1 MTDTSIAGLTSHF
14 PETANT
20 HAVINPTSAKRIYDL
35 AQMSAEQV
43 ALEVDRARDA
53 QADWASRAVFER
65 ANIMLKLHD
74 LMLANKD
81 KFLDLLQ
88 LETGKSRA
96 HAVEE
101 FAGAL
106 GSTRY
111 YAKIADKAL
120 SIKSAKTGVP
130 FLLRSFVAQ
139 VPVGVVGV
147 ITPWNYP
154 LALAMMDVI
163 PALMAG
169 NAVVHK
175 ADNQTTLVSLFARAL
190 AVEVGLPD
198 DVWRIVVGEGAEVGN
213 AVTDNVDYVAFTG
226 STATGRHVAQRAA
239 GRLIGSALELGGK
252 NPAIVLPSANIKRAA
267 AIVAA
272 GGFGNGG
279 QLCVALSRVYVP
291 NELKAEFETEL
302 VEVVEAYKVGKSN
315 DFEFDIGSLTS
326 AAQLARVEKFVKD
339 ATDKGARVLTGG
351 HSLPAVGPY
360 FYQPTVI
367 TDIGEDVLMRCD
379 EVFGPVIGVYG
390 YSDVDEAIDMAND
403 SDYGLNASIIGNRK
417 EAVRLSHFI
426 EAGGVNINEGYRATF
441 AAFGAPMGGFKL
453 SGVGRRSGVGGLLRY
468 TESRTVGVARTIAGL
483 GLPLN
488 ARGWKRMAPLM
499 DILAKIQRRLP

>member
-1 MTDTSIAGLTSHF
+1 VTDTSIAGLTSHF

-190 AVEVGLPD
+190 AVEVGLPEE
-198 DVWRIVVGEGAEVGN
+198 VWRIVVGDGAEVGN

-417 EAVRLSHFI
+417 EAIRLSHFI

>member
-1 MTDTSIAGLTSHF
+1 
-14 PETANT
+14 
-20 HAVINPTSAKRIYDL
+20 
-35 AQMSAEQV
+35 
-43 ALEVDRARDA
+43 
-53 QADWASRAVFER
+53 
-65 ANIMLKLHD
+65 MLKLHD

-88 LETGKSRA
+88 LETGKSRM

-190 AVEVGLPD
+190 AVEVGLPE
-198 DVWRIVVGEGAEVGN
+198 DVWRIVVGDGAEVGN

-379 EVFGPVIGVYG
+379 EVFGPVIGVHG

-417 EAVRLSHFI
+417 EAIRLSHFI

-441 AAFGAPMGGFKL
+441 ASFGAPMGGFKQ

>member
-1 MTDTSIAGLTSHF
+1 MTDTSIASLISHF
-14 PETANT
+14 AQTDKT
-20 HAVINPTSAKRIYDL
+20 VAVINPTSAKRIYDL
-35 AQMSAEQV
+35 PQLSAEQV

-53 QADWASRAVFER
+53 QTDWAAMAVFER

-74 LMLANKD
+74 LMLENED
-81 KFLDLLQ
+81 KLLDLLQ
-88 LETGKSRA
+88 LETGKARA

-101 FAGAL
+101 FAGAI

-120 SIKSAKTGVP
+120 SLKKAKTGVP
-130 FLLRSFVAQ
+130 VLLKSFVAQ

-169 NAVVHK
+169 NSVVHK
-175 ADNQTTLVSLFARAL
+175 TDNQTSLVSLFVRAL
-190 AVEVGLPD
+190 AIECGLPE
-198 DVWRIVVGEGAEVGN
+198 DVWRIVAGDGAEVGN
-213 AVTDNVDYVAFTG
+213 AVTDTVDYVAFTG
-226 STATGRHVAQRAA
+226 STATGRIVAQRAA
-239 GRLIGSALELGGK
+239 ARLIGCSLELGGK
-252 NPAIVLPSANIKRAA
+252 NPAIILSSANMKKAA

-272 GGFGNGG
+272 GAFGNTG

-291 NELKAEFETEL
+291 ETFKAEFENEL
-302 VEVVEAYKVGKSN
+302 VAVVESLKVGKSN

-326 AAQLARVEKFVKD
+326 AAQLARVERFVAD
-339 ATDKGARVLTGG
+339 ARAKGARILTGG
-351 HSLPAVGPY
+351 KALPEVGPY
-360 FYQPTVI
+360 FYQPTVV
-367 TDIGEDVLMRCD
+367 TDIGEDVSMRCD

-390 YSDVDEAIDMAND
+390 YDEIEEAIDAAND
-403 SDYGLNASIIGNRK
+403 SEYGLNASVIGNRK
-417 EAVRLSHFI
+417 EAVRISHFI
-426 EAGGVNINEGYRATF
+426 QAGSVNINEGYRATF
-441 AAFGAPMGGFKL
+441 ASFGAPMGGFKQ
-453 SGVGRRSGVGGLLRY
+453 SGQGRRSGIGGLLRY
-468 TESRTVGVARTIAGL
+468 TEARTVGVAKTVLGL

-499 DILAKIQRRLP
+499 DVLAKVLRRLP

>member
-1 MTDTSIAGLTSHF
+1 VTDTSIAGLTSHF

-120 SIKSAKTGVP
+120 SIKGAKTGVP
-130 FLLRSFVAQ
+130 FLLRSFVSQ

-190 AVEVGLPD
+190 AVEVGLPE
-198 DVWRIVVGEGAEVGN
+198 DVWRIVVGDGAEVGN

-239 GRLIGSALELGGK
+239 ARLIGASLELGGK

-272 GGFGNGG
+272 GAFGNGG

-291 NELKAEFETEL
+291 QELRADFEAEL

-367 TDIGEDVLMRCD
+367 TDIGDDVLMRCD

>member
-1 MTDTSIAGLTSHF
+1 MTDTSIAGLISHF
-14 PETANT
+14 APTDKT

-35 AQMSAEQV
+35 PQLSAEQV

-53 QADWASRAVFER
+53 QADWAAMAVFER
-65 ANIMLKLHD
+65 ANIMLMLHD
-74 LMLANKD
+74 VMLVNKD
-81 KFLDLLQ
+81 KLLDLLQ
-88 LETGKSRA
+88 LETGKARA

-106 GSTRY
+106 GATRY

-120 SIKSAKTGVP
+120 SLKKAKTGVP
-130 FLLRSFVAQ
+130 ILLKSFVAQ
-139 VPVGVVGV
+139 APVGVVGV

-169 NAVVHK
+169 NSVVHK
-175 ADNQTTLVSLFARAL
+175 VDNQTALVSLFARAL
-190 AVEVGLPD
+190 AVELGLPG
-198 DVWRIVVGEGAEVGN
+198 DVWRIVAGDGAEVGN

-226 STATGRHVAQRAA
+226 STATGRVVAGRAA
-239 GRLIGSALELGGK
+239 ARLIGCSLELGGK
-252 NPAIVLPSANIKRAA
+252 NPAIVLSSAKIKKAA

-272 GGFGNGG
+272 GAFGNTG
-279 QLCVALSRVYVP
+279 QLCVALSRIYVP
-291 NELKAEFETEL
+291 NTFKAEFETEL
-302 VEVVEAYKVGKSN
+302 VEVVESLKVGKSN

-326 AAQLARVEKFVKD
+326 AAQLGRVEKFVKD
-339 ATDKGARVLTGG
+339 AKDRGARVLTGG
-351 HSLPAVGPY
+351 QALPEVGPY
-360 FYQPTVI
+360 FYQPTVV
-367 TDIGEDVLMRCD
+367 TDIGKDVLMRCD
-379 EVFGPVIGVYG
+379 EVFGPVVGIYG
-390 YSDVDEAIDMAND
+390 YDDIEDAIDMAND

-417 EAVRLSHFI
+417 EAIRISHFI

-441 AAFGAPMGGFKL
+441 ASFGAPMGGFKL

-468 TESRTVGVARTIAGL
+468 TEARTVGVAKTLLGI

-499 DILAKIQRRLP
+499 DLLAKIQRRLP

>member
-1 MTDTSIAGLTSHF
+1 VTDTSIAGLTSHF

-53 QADWASRAVFER
+53 QSDWASRAVFER

-190 AVEVGLPD
+190 AVEVGLPE
-198 DVWRIVVGEGAEVGN
+198 DVWRIVVGDGAEVGN

-239 GRLIGSALELGGK
+239 ARLIGASLELGGK

-272 GGFGNGG
+272 GAFGNGG

-291 NELKAEFETEL
+291 QELRADFEAEL

-367 TDIGEDVLMRCD
+367 TDIGEDVQMRCD

>member
-1 MTDTSIAGLTSHF
+1 MTDTSIASLTSHF
-14 PETANT
+14 AQTDKT
-20 HAVINPTSAKRIYDL
+20 FAVINPSSAKRIYDL
-35 AQMSAEQV
+35 PQLSAELV

-53 QADWASRAVFER
+53 QADWASRPVFER

-74 LMLANKD
+74 LMLENKD
-81 KFLDLLQ
+81 KLLDLLQ

-120 SIKSAKTGVP
+120 SLKTAQTGVP

-154 LALAMMDVI
+154 LALAMMDVV

-190 AVEVGLPD
+190 AVQVGLPE
-198 DVWRIVVGEGAEVGN
+198 DVWRIVVGDGAEVGN

-226 STATGRHVAQRAA
+226 STATGRLVAQRAA
-239 GRLIGSALELGGK
+239 ARLIGCSLELGGK
-252 NPAIVLPSANIKRAA
+252 NAAIVLPSANMRRAA

-272 GGFGNGG
+272 GAFGNSG
-279 QLCVALSRVYVP
+279 QLCVALSRVYVAE
-291 NELKAEFETEL
+291 ELKAEFEAEL
-302 VEVVEAYKVGKSN
+302 VEVIEALTVGKSN
-315 DFEFDIGSLTS
+315 DFDFDMGSLTS

-351 HSLPAVGPY
+351 HTLPAVGPY
-360 FYQPTVI
+360 FYTPTAI

-390 YSDVDEAIDMAND
+390 YNDVDEAIDLAND
-403 SDYGLNASIIGNRK
+403 SEYGLNASIIGNRK
-417 EAVRLSHFI
+417 EAIRLSHFI
-426 EAGGVNINEGYRATF
+426 EAGSVNINEGYRATF
-441 AAFGAPMGGFKL
+441 ASFGAPMGGFKQ
-453 SGVGRRSGVGGLLRY
+453 SGQGRRSGVGGLLRY
-468 TESRTVGVARTIAGL
+468 TEARTVGVARTVAGL

-499 DILAKIQRRLP
+499 DLLAKVQRRLP

>member
-175 ADNQTTLVSLFARAL
+175 SDNQTTLVSLFARAL
-190 AVEVGLPD
+190 AVEVGLPE
-198 DVWRIVVGEGAEVGN
+198 DVWRIVVGDGAEVGN

-417 EAVRLSHFI
+417 EAIRLSHFI

>member
-1 MTDTSIAGLTSHF
+1 VTDTSIAGLTSHF
-14 PETANT
+14 PETDNT

-190 AVEVGLPD
+190 AVEVGLPE
-198 DVWRIVVGEGAEVGN
+198 DVWRIVVGDGAEVGN

-239 GRLIGSALELGGK
+239 ARLIGASLELGGK

-272 GGFGNGG
+272 GAFGNGG

-390 YSDVDEAIDMAND
+390 YNDVDEAIDMAND

-417 EAVRLSHFI
+417 EAIRLSHFI

-453 SGVGRRSGVGGLLRY
+453 SGVGRRSGIGGLLRY

>member
-190 AVEVGLPD
+190 AVEVGLPE
-198 DVWRIVVGEGAEVGN
+198 DVWRIVVGDGAEVGN

-239 GRLIGSALELGGK
+239 ARLIGASLELGGK

-272 GGFGNGG
+272 GAFGNGG
-279 QLCVALSRVYVP
+279 QLCVALSRVYVAE
-291 NELKAEFETEL
+291 ELKADFEAEL

>member
-14 PETANT
+14 PETSST
-20 HAVINPTSAKRIYDL
+20 HPVLNPTSGKRIYDL
-35 AQMSAEQV
+35 AQMTAEQV
-43 ALEVDRARDA
+43 AIEVDRARDA
-53 QADWASRAVFER
+53 QADWASRPVFER

-74 LMLANKD
+74 SMLANKD

-120 SIKSAKTGVP
+120 SIKKAKTGVP

-169 NAVVHK
+169 NSVVHK
-175 ADNQTTLVSLFARAL
+175 SDNQTTLVSLFARAL
-190 AVEVGLPD
+190 AVEAGLPE
-198 DVWRIVVGEGAEVGN
+198 DVWRIVVGDGAEVGN

-226 STATGRHVAQRAA
+226 STATGRFVAQRAA
-239 GRLIGSALELGGK
+239 GRLIGCSLELGGK
-252 NPAIVLPSANIKRAA
+252 NPVIVLPSANIKKAA

-272 GGFGNGG
+272 GAFGNGG
-279 QLCVALSRVYVP
+279 QLCVALSRVYVVQ
-291 NELKAEFETEL
+291 ELKAEFEAEL
-302 VEVVEAYKVGKSN
+302 VEVVEAYRVGKSN

-367 TDIGEDVLMRCD
+367 TDIGKDVLMRCD
-379 EVFGPVIGVYG
+379 EVFGPVIGVYSYG
-390 YSDVDEAIDMAND
+390 DVDEAIDLAND
-403 SDYGLNASIIGNRK
+403 SEYGLNASIIGNRK
-417 EAVRLSHFI
+417 EAIRLSHFI

-441 AAFGAPMGGFKL
+441 AAFGAPMGGFKQ

>member
-1 MTDTSIAGLTSHF
+1 VTDTSIAGLTSHF

-35 AQMSAEQV
+35 AQLSAEQV

-190 AVEVGLPD
+190 AVEVGLPE
-198 DVWRIVVGEGAEVGN
+198 DVWRIVVGDGAEVGN

-499 DILAKIQRRLP
+499 DLLAKIQRRLP

>member
-1 MTDTSIAGLTSHF
+1 MTDTSIAGLISHF
-14 PETANT
+14 SPTDKT
-20 HAVINPTSAKRIYDL
+20 FSVLNPTSAKRIFDL
-35 AQMSAEQV
+35 PQLTAEQV

-53 QADWASRAVFER
+53 QSAWASRAVFER
-65 ANIMLKLHD
+65 ANVMLKLHD

-120 SIKSAKTGVP
+120 SLKKAQTGVP

-169 NAVVHK
+169 NSVVHK
-175 ADNQTTLVSLFARAL
+175 SDNQTSLVSLFARAL
-190 AVEVGLPD
+190 TVEAGLPE
-198 DVWRIVVGEGAEVGN
+198 DVWRIVVGDGAEVGN

-226 STATGRHVAQRAA
+226 STATGRLVAQRAA
-239 GRLIGSALELGGK
+239 ARLIGASLELGGK
-252 NPAIVLPSANIKRAA
+252 NAAIILPSADMRRAA

-272 GGFGNGG
+272 GAFGNSG

-291 NELKAEFETEL
+291 HEFKAEFEAEL

-315 DFEFDIGSLTS
+315 DFEFDMGSLTS

-351 HSLPAVGPY
+351 HALPAVGPY

-367 TDIGEDVLMRCD
+367 TDIGEEVLMRCD

-390 YSDVDEAIDMAND
+390 YSDVDEAIDFAND
-403 SDYGLNASIIGNRK
+403 SEYGLNASIIGNRK
-417 EAVRLSHFI
+417 EAVRISHFI
-426 EAGGVNINEGYRATF
+426 EAGSVNINEGYRATF
-441 AAFGAPMGGFKL
+441 ASFGAPMGGFKQ
-453 SGVGRRSGVGGLLRY
+453 SGQGRRSGVGGLLRY
-468 TESRTVGVARTIAGL
+468 TEARTVGVARTIAGL

-499 DILAKIQRRLP
+499 DLLAKVQRRLP

>member
-190 AVEVGLPD
+190 AVEVGLPE
-198 DVWRIVVGEGAEVGN
+198 DVWRIVVGDGAEVGN

-239 GRLIGSALELGGK
+239 ARLIGASLELGGK

-272 GGFGNGG
+272 GAFGNGG

-291 NELKAEFETEL
+291 QELRADFEAEL

-390 YSDVDEAIDMAND
+390 YNDVDEAIDMAND

-417 EAVRLSHFI
+417 EAIRLSHFI

>member
-1 MTDTSIAGLTSHF
+1 VTDTSIAGLTSHF

-190 AVEVGLPD
+190 AVEVGLPE
-198 DVWRIVVGEGAEVGN
+198 DVWRIVVGDGAEVGN

-239 GRLIGSALELGGK
+239 ARLIGASLELGGK

-367 TDIGEDVLMRCD
+367 TDIGEDVLMHCD

-417 EAVRLSHFI
+417 EAIRLSHFI

>member
-175 ADNQTTLVSLFARAL
+175 SDNQTTLVSLFARAL
-190 AVEVGLPD
+190 AVEVGLPE
-198 DVWRIVVGEGAEVGN
+198 DVWRIVVGDGAEVGN

-379 EVFGPVIGVYG
+379 EVFGPVIGVHG

-417 EAVRLSHFI
+417 EAIRLSHFI

-499 DILAKIQRRLP
+499 DLLAKIQRRLP

>member
-1 MTDTSIAGLTSHF
+1 VTDTSIASLISHF
-14 PETANT
+14 APTDKT
-20 HAVINPTSAKRIYDL
+20 YAVINPTSAKRIYDL
-35 AQMSAEQV
+35 PQLSAEQV
-43 ALEVDRARDA
+43 AIEVDRARDA
-53 QADWASRAVFER
+53 QADWASLEVSER
-65 ANIMLKLHD
+65 AKIMLKLHD
-74 LMLANKD
+74 LMLENKD

-88 LETGKSRA
+88 LETGKSRM

-101 FAGAL
+101 FAGSIGA
-106 GSTRY
+106 TRY
-111 YAKIADKAL
+111 YAKISDKAL
-120 SIKSAKTGVP
+120 SIKTAKTDVP
-130 FLLRSFVAQ
+130 FLIRSFVAQ
-139 VPVGVVGV
+139 VPIGVVGV

-163 PALMAG
+163 PAIMAG
-169 NAVVHK
+169 NSVVQK
-175 ADNQTTLVSLFARAL
+175 ADNQTTLVSLFARAM
-190 AVEVGLPD
+190 AVQAGLPE
-198 DVWRIVVGEGAEVGN
+198 DVWRIVVGDGAEVGN

-239 GRLIGSALELGGK
+239 GRLIGCSLELGGK
-252 NPAIVLPSANIKRAA
+252 NPAIVLASANLKRAA

-272 GGFGNGG
+272 GGFGNTG

-291 NELKAEFETEL
+291 QELKADFEAEL
-302 VEVVEAYKVGKSN
+302 VEVVEALKVGKSN

-351 HSLPAVGPY
+351 HALPSVGPY

-390 YSDVDEAIDMAND
+390 YSDIDEAIDMAND
-403 SDYGLNASIIGNRK
+403 SEYGLNASIIGNRA
-417 EAVRLSHFI
+417 EAIRISHFI

-441 AAFGAPMGGFKL
+441 ASFGAPMGGFKQ
-453 SGVGRRSGVGGLLRY
+453 SGVGRRSAVGGLLRY
-468 TESRTVGVARTIAGL
+468 TEARTVGVARTIAGI
-483 GLPLN
+483 GLPVN
-488 ARGWKRMAPLM
+488 AKGWKRMAPLI
-499 DILAKIQRRLP
+499 DLLAKIQRRLP

>member
-1 MTDTSIAGLTSHF
+1 MTDTSIASLISHF
-14 PETANT
+14 SQTDKT
-20 HAVINPTSAKRIYDL
+20 VAVINPTSAKRIYDL
-35 AQMSAEQV
+35 PQLSAEQV
-43 ALEVDRARDA
+43 AIEVDRARDA
-53 QADWASRAVFER
+53 QADWAGLAVFDR
-65 ANIMLKLHD
+65 AAIMLKLHD
-74 LMLANKD
+74 SMLENKD
-81 KFLDLLQ
+81 KMLDLLQ

-120 SIKSAKTGVP
+120 SLKRAKTGVP
-130 FLLRSFVAQ
+130 YLLKSFVAQ

-154 LALAMMDVI
+154 LALAMMDVV

-175 ADNQTTLVSLFARAL
+175 SDNQTTLVSLFVRTL
-190 AVEVGLPD
+190 ATDAGLPQ
-198 DVWRIVVGEGAEVGN
+198 DVWRIVVGDGAEVGN

-226 STATGRHVAQRAA
+226 STATGRLVAQRAA
-239 GRLIGSALELGGK
+239 ARLIGCSLELGGK
-252 NPAIVLPSANIKRAA
+252 NAAIVLPSANMKRAA

-272 GGFGNGG
+272 GSFGNSG

-291 NELKAEFETEL
+291 EEFKAEFENAL
-302 VEVVEAYKVGKSN
+302 IEVVEAIKVGKSN
-315 DFEFDIGSLTS
+315 DFEFDMGSLSS
-326 AAQLARVEKFVKD
+326 AAQLARVEKFVAD
-339 ATDKGARVLTGG
+339 ARAKGARVLAGG
-351 HSLPAVGPY
+351 SALPEVGPY

-367 TDIGEDVLMRCD
+367 TDIGEDVSMRCD

-390 YSDVDEAIDMAND
+390 YDNVDEAIDMAND
-403 SDYGLNASIIGNRK
+403 SEYGLNASIIGNQR
-417 EAVRLSHFI
+417 EAIRISHFI
-426 EAGGVNINEGYRATF
+426 EAGSVNINEGYRATF
-441 AAFGAPMGGFKL
+441 ASFGAPMGGFKQ
-453 SGVGRRSGVGGLLRY
+453 SGQGRRSGVGGLLRY
-468 TESRTVGVARTIAGL
+468 TEARTVGSARTFAGI

-488 ARGWKRMAPLM
+488 AKAWKTMAPLM
-499 DILAKIQRRLP
+499 DLLAKIQRRLP

>member
-1 MTDTSIAGLTSHF
+1 
-14 PETANT
+14 
-20 HAVINPTSAKRIYDL
+20 
-35 AQMSAEQV
+35 MSAEQV

-175 ADNQTTLVSLFARAL
+175 SDNQTTLVSLFARAL
-190 AVEVGLPD
+190 AVEVGLPE
-198 DVWRIVVGEGAEVGN
+198 DVWRIVVGDGAEVGN

-417 EAVRLSHFI
+417 EAIRLSHFI

>member
-65 ANIMLKLHD
+65 GNIMLKLHD

-169 NAVVHK
+169 NSVVHK

-198 DVWRIVVGEGAEVGN
+198 DVWRIVVGDGAEVGN

-226 STATGRHVAQRAA
+226 STATGRHVAQRAG

-291 NELKAEFETEL
+291 NELKAEFEAEL

-351 HSLPAVGPY
+351 HSLPAIGPY

-390 YSDVDEAIDMAND
+390 YNDVDEAIDMAND

-417 EAVRLSHFI
+417 EAIRLSHFI

-499 DILAKIQRRLP
+499 DLLAKIQRRLP

>member
-1 MTDTSIAGLTSHF
+1 MTDTSIASLISHF
-14 PETANT
+14 AQTDKT
-20 HAVINPTSAKRIYDL
+20 VAVINPTSAKRIYDL
-35 AQMSAEQV
+35 PQLSAEQV
-43 ALEVDRARDA
+43 AIEVDRARDA
-53 QADWASRAVFER
+53 QTDWAAMAVFER

-74 LMLANKD
+74 LMLKNED
-81 KFLDLLQ
+81 KLLDLLQ
-88 LETGKSRA
+88 LETGKARA

-101 FAGAL
+101 FAGAI
-106 GSTRY
+106 GATRY

-120 SIKSAKTGVP
+120 SKKKAKTGVP
-130 FLLRSFVAQ
+130 VLLKSFVAQ

-154 LALAMMDVI
+154 LALAMMDVV

-175 ADNQTTLVSLFARAL
+175 TDNQTSLVSLFVRTL
-190 AVEVGLPD
+190 AIECGLPD
-198 DVWRIVVGEGAEVGN
+198 ELWRIVAGDGAEVGN

-226 STATGRHVAQRAA
+226 STDTGRLVAQRAA
-239 GRLIGSALELGGK
+239 ARLIGCSLELGGK
-252 NPAIVLPSANIKRAA
+252 NPAIVLSSANMKKAA

-272 GGFGNGG
+272 GAFGNTG

-291 NELKAEFETEL
+291 ETYKAEFENEL
-302 VEVVEAYKVGKSN
+302 VAVVEALKVGKSN

-326 AAQLARVEKFVKD
+326 NAQLARVEGFVAD
-339 ATDKGARVLTGG
+339 ARAKGARVLTGG
-351 HSLPAVGPY
+351 KALPEVGPY

-367 TDIGEDVLMRCD
+367 TDISEDVRMRCD

-390 YSDVDEAIDMAND
+390 YDEIGEAIDAAND
-403 SDYGLNASIIGNRK
+403 SEYGLNASIIGNRK
-417 EAVRLSHFI
+417 EAVRISHFI
-426 EAGGVNINEGYRATF
+426 QAGSVNINEGYRATF
-441 AAFGAPMGGFKL
+441 ASFGAPMGGFKQ
-453 SGVGRRSGVGGLLRY
+453 SGQGRRSGIGGLLRY
-468 TESRTVGVARTIAGL
+468 TEARTVGVAKTVLGI

-499 DILAKIQRRLP
+499 DVLAKVLRRLP

>member
-20 HAVINPTSAKRIYDL
+20 YAVINPTSAKRIYDL

-190 AVEVGLPD
+190 AVEVGLPE
-198 DVWRIVVGEGAEVGN
+198 DVWRIVVGDGAEVGN

-239 GRLIGSALELGGK
+239 ARLIGASLELGGK

-272 GGFGNGG
+272 GAFGNGG
-279 QLCVALSRVYVP
+279 QLCVALSRVYVAE
-291 NELKAEFETEL
+291 ELKADFEAEL

-390 YSDVDEAIDMAND
+390 YNDVDEAIDMAND

-417 EAVRLSHFI
+417 EAIRLSHFI

>member
-1 MTDTSIAGLTSHF
+1 VTDTSIAGLTSHF

-20 HAVINPTSAKRIYDL
+20 YAVINPTSAKRIYDL

-190 AVEVGLPD
+190 AVEVGLPE
-198 DVWRIVVGEGAEVGN
+198 DVWRIVVGDGAEVGN

-239 GRLIGSALELGGK
+239 ARLIGASLELGGK

-272 GGFGNGG
+272 GAFGNGG
-279 QLCVALSRVYVP
+279 QLCVALSRVYVAE
-291 NELKAEFETEL
+291 ELKADFEAEL

-390 YSDVDEAIDMAND
+390 YNDVDEAIDMAND

-417 EAVRLSHFI
+417 EAIRLSHFI

>member
-1 MTDTSIAGLTSHF
+1 VTDTSIAGLTSHF

-20 HAVINPTSAKRIYDL
+20 HAVINPTSGKRIYDL

-43 ALEVDRARDA
+43 ALEVDRARDV

-65 ANIMLKLHD
+65 SNIMLKLHD
-74 LMLANKD
+74 LMLTNKD

-169 NAVVHK
+169 NVVVHK

-190 AVEVGLPD
+190 AVEVGLPE
-198 DVWRIVVGEGAEVGN
+198 DVWRIVVGDGAEVGN

-226 STATGRHVAQRAA
+226 STATGRLVAQRAA
-239 GRLIGSALELGGK
+239 ARLIGASLELGGK

-272 GGFGNGG
+272 GAFGNGG

-291 NELKAEFETEL
+291 HELKADFEGEL

-367 TDIGEDVLMRCD
+367 TDIGDDVLMRCD

>member
-1 MTDTSIAGLTSHF
+1 
-14 PETANT
+14 
-20 HAVINPTSAKRIYDL
+20 VINPTSAKRVYDL

-120 SIKSAKTGVP
+120 SVKSAKTGVP

-190 AVEVGLPD
+190 AVEVGLPEE
-198 DVWRIVVGEGAEVGN
+198 VWRIVVGDGAEVGN

-417 EAVRLSHFI
+417 EAIRLSHFI

>member
-190 AVEVGLPD
+190 AVEVGLPEE
-198 DVWRIVVGEGAEVGN
+198 VWRIVVGDGAEVGN

-291 NELKAEFETEL
+291 NELKAEFEAEL

-390 YSDVDEAIDMAND
+390 YNDVDEAIDMAND

-417 EAVRLSHFI
+417 EAIRLSHFI

>member
-1 MTDTSIAGLTSHF
+1 VTDTSIAGLTSHF

-20 HAVINPTSAKRIYDL
+20 YAVINPTSAKRIYDL

-190 AVEVGLPD
+190 AVEVGLPE
-198 DVWRIVVGEGAEVGN
+198 DVWRIVVGDGAEVGN

-291 NELKAEFETEL
+291 NELKADFEAEL

-367 TDIGEDVLMRCD
+367 TNIGEDVLMRCD

>member
-1 MTDTSIAGLTSHF
+1 VTDTSIAGLTSHF

-175 ADNQTTLVSLFARAL
+175 SDNQTTLVSLFARAL
-190 AVEVGLPD
+190 AVEVGLPE
-198 DVWRIVVGEGAEVGN
+198 DVWRIVVGDGAEVGN

-379 EVFGPVIGVYG
+379 EVFGPVIGVHG

-417 EAVRLSHFI
+417 EAIRLSHFI

-499 DILAKIQRRLP
+499 DLLAKIQRRLP